1 MLLTFSCLFSLELD
15 LTCGDLKVPEAQ
27 ILNWI
32 AINIP
37 QNLESFKLFST
48 YIVANYFFDCQ
59 VPKLFDKQGGQL
71 LAVALLVFS
80 RTWISDRIA
89 SLNGMMFD
97 IILFANYMD

>member
-37 QNLESFKLFST
+37 QNLESYKLFST
-48 YIVANYFFDCQ
+48 YIVA
-59 VPKLFDKQGGQL
+59 
-71 LAVALLVFS
+71 
-80 RTWISDRIA
+80 
-89 SLNGMMFD
+89 
-97 IILFANYMD
+97 